1 MTFVEP
7 STSITA
13 DWQAK
18 GGKAV
23 LELLAERGKPTHY
36 SEIAAVLRERLHPEG
51 DALEVMSNGAERW
64 FNLIAW
70 GATDQRAAGWLE
82 KSGTGMWSITDAGRQ
97 ALVDHPDAFELR
109 QIANRIYR
117 EKLPPL
123 PTRRAWL
130 VRGASVRGENI
141 VPTWLADGFVSVA
154 ATRLESLAE
163 GDELRAAAE
172 RAYEHL
178 PYSERTEKVNELV
191 SFVQKVSEGDLVVTT
206 IGGELFIGDV
216 TGNAEFTLSED
227 GRSNLRRSVLW
238 RNAESPLD
246 YADLPATVA
255 AKFQGGG
262 TLVELTGQM
271 ADLEAMLVDVEG
283 GGGRPVNKPPL
294 GHHKELAQ
302 LPPGSVADLYVTDEW
317 ANLLVDLLNERKQL
331 ILYGPP
337 GTGKTYL
344 ARKLAA
350 RLAGAEQVRLIQFH
364 PAYTYEDFFEGYRPA
379 GNSEAGTLTFE
390 IRQGPFRRIVR
401 EAVDHPDQAFILIID
416 EINRA
421 NLAKVFGELYFL
433 LEYRDQPVEP
443 LYSDEVFTLPPNV
456 YLVGTMNTADRSI
469 ALLDSA
475 MRRRFAFVALN
486 PAEEPTR
493 SVLRKWLADHHQPD
507 TAARFLDAVNA
518 RIDDVDAKIGPSY
531 FIHDDQSRERIER
544 VWNTSLLPL
553 LREHF
558 YGEWAQREAAFRFE
572 TLWTEATGGDAGA

>member
-1 MTFVEP
+1 MTTAEH

-13 DWQAK
+13 EWQAK

-23 LELLAERGKPTHY
+23 LELLAERGVPLHY
-36 SEIAAVLRERLHPEG
+36 SDIIRMLRERLHPTG

-64 FNLIAW
+64 FNLVAW

-82 KSGTGMWSITDAGRQ
+82 KSGTGLWSITDAGRQ
-97 ALVDHPDAFELR
+97 ALVDHPDPFELR
-109 QIANRIYR
+109 QIAKRIYR
-117 EKLPPL
+117 ANLPPR
-123 PTRRAWL
+123 PSRRAWL
-130 VRGASVRGENI
+130 VRGASVRGENL
-141 VPTWLADGFVSVA
+141 VPTWLAEGFVSIA
-154 ATRLESLAE
+154 ASRLDSLPDS
-163 GDELRAAAE
+163 DELRSAAE

-178 PYSERTEKVNELV
+178 PYSERTEKTNELV
-191 SFVQKVSEGDLVVTT
+191 SFVEKVSEGDLVVTT
-206 IGGELFIGDV
+206 IGGELFVGDV
-216 TGNAEFTLSED
+216 TGKAEFASSED

-238 RNAESPLD
+238 RNADTPLD

-262 TLVELTGQM
+262 TLVELTAQL
-271 ADLEAMLVDVEG
+271 ADLEAMLVEVEG
-283 GGGRPVNKPPL
+283 GEDGEPKKPLPV
-294 GHHKELAQ
+294 HHTALAR
-302 LPPGSVADLYVTDEW
+302 LAPGSVADLYVTDDW
-317 ANLLVDLLNERKQL
+317 ANLFVDLLNERKQL
-331 ILYGPP
+331 VLYGPP

-379 GNSEAGTLTFE
+379 GNSDAGTLTFE
-390 IRQGPFRRIVR
+390 IRHGPFRRIVR
-401 EAVDHPDQAFILIID
+401 DAVDHPDQAFILIVD

-456 YLVGTMNTADRSI
+456 YLIGTMNTADRSI

-475 MRRRFAFVALN
+475 MRRRFAFLALN

-493 SVLRKWLADHHQPD
+493 SVLRKWLSDHRKPD

-558 YGEWAQREAAFRFE
+558 YGEWVQREAVFRFE
-572 TLWTEATGGDAGA
+572 TLWTEATGGGAGD

>member
-1 MTFVEP
+1 MAEP

-13 DWQAK
+13 EWQAK

-23 LELLAERGKPTHY
+23 LELLAERGEPMHY
-36 SEIAAVLRERLHPEG
+36 SKIIDVLRERLHPSGE
-51 DALEVMSNGAERW
+51 ALEVMSNGAERW
-64 FNLIAW
+64 FNLVAW

-97 ALVDHPDAFELR
+97 ALIDHPDAFELR
-109 QIANRIYR
+109 QIAKRIYR
-117 EKLPPL
+117 EKLPPR

-130 VRGASVRGENI
+130 VRGASVRGENL

-154 ATRLESLAE
+154 ASRLESLPAR
-163 GDELRAAAE
+163 DELRAAAE

-178 PYSERTEKVNELV
+178 PYSERTEKTNELV
-191 SFVQKVSEGDLVVTT
+191 SFVQRADEGDLVVTT
-206 IGGELFIGDV
+206 IGGQLYIGDV
-216 TGNAEFTLSED
+216 TGKVEFTPSED
-227 GRSNLRRSVLW
+227 GRSNLRRTVLW
-238 RNAESPLD
+238 RNADTPLD

-262 TLVELTGQM
+262 TLVELTTQLT
-271 ADLEAMLVDVEG
+271 DLESMLVKVEG
-283 GGGRPVNKPPL
+283 AEVSEPNKVTL
-294 GHHKELAQ
+294 IHHTALDRLQ
-302 LPPGSVADLYVTDEW
+302 PGSVADLYVADEW
-317 ANLLVDLLNERKQL
+317 ANLVVDLLNERKQL

-350 RLAGAEQVRLIQFH
+350 RLVGAEQVRLIQFH

-379 GNSEAGTLTFE
+379 GNSDAGTLTFE
-390 IRQGPFRRIVR
+390 IRHGPFRRIVR
-401 EAVDHPDQAFILIID
+401 DAVDHPDQAFILIID

-456 YLVGTMNTADRSI
+456 YLIGTMNTADRSI

-475 MRRRFAFVALN
+475 MRRRFAFLALN

-493 SVLRKWLADHHQPD
+493 SVLRKWLSDHDHPD
-507 TAARFLDAVNA
+507 TGARFLDAVNA

-531 FIHDDQSRERIER
+531 FIHDDQSRERFER
-544 VWNTSLLPL
+544 VWATSLLPL

-558 YGEWAQREAAFRFE
+558 YGEWAQREAAFRFD
-572 TLWTEATGGDAGA
+572 TLWGEATGGGAGD